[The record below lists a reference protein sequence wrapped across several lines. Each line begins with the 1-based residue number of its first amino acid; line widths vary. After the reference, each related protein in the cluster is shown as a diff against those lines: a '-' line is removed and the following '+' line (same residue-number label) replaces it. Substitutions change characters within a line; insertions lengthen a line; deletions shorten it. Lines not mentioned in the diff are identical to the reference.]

1 MESDKSSAFCTIQE
15 MLEKPPVIIW
25 GSGATIPFGLP
36 SMQDLNKMLSEKVK
50 DFDGSN
56 NNLEEELGKEK
67 LEEAISSKSDFYRY
81 SLLSKE

>member
-1 MESDKSSAFCTIQE
+1 MDTDKKDAIFLIIQK

-50 DFDGSN
+50 NFDGSTIIWKK
-56 NNLEEELGKEK
+56 NLVKK
-67 LEEAISSKSDFYRY
+67 NI
-81 SLLSKE
+81 